1 MEYYTNINIDY
12 LDDDFILQLTIAFDS
27 KIIGEEFIN
36 YFNSENIHE
45 NVYCNKKYP
54 LIKYYEELNFYQ
66 PKPNKSIT
74 NKEFDII
81 INKINETIDGI
92 KNKYTFEIYD
102 KYFESILDDFIF
114 VNLININSIDHAE
127 KYLFNLQFIKLHEN
141 TKKNIKLMDFFAYDD
156 LNKKIIKDEYN
167 KYLSTSLDFENII
180 GENIFDKIIF
190 STDYIVFCS
199 VIELALL
206 ETKYELKIN
215 NIYKK
220 KNNYDY
226 ANEIIS
232 EWKNI
237 LYSDPINFTV
247 NLEIKKFFSPDILND
262 IQSDIDKL
270 IEQNIIKPNIVYKPY
285 LHEFSNIYNKFIH
298 PRYLQYIEECSDL

>member
-12 LDDDFILQLTIAFDS
+12 LDDDFILQLTITFDS
-27 KIIGEEFIN
+27 KIIGEEFVS

-92 KNKYTFEIYD
+92 KNKDTFDIYD

-114 VNLININSIDHAE
+114 VNLININSIDHGE

-141 TKKNIKLMDFFAYDD
+141 TKKNIKPINFFEDYLD
-156 LNKKIIKDEYN
+156 KQIIKDEYN
-167 KYLSTSLDFENII
+167 TYLLTSLDFDNII
-180 GENIFDKIIF
+180 GENIIDKIIF
-190 STDYIVFCS
+190 STDYIIFCS
-199 VIELALL
+199 IIELALL
-206 ETKYELKIN
+206 EIKYELEIN
-215 NIYKK
+215 HIYKQ
-220 KNNYDY
+220 KNKYDY
-226 ANEIIS
+226 ANEKIS
-232 EWKNI
+232 EWQNI

-247 NLEIKKFFSPDILND
+247 NLEIKKFFTPDILND
-262 IQSDIDKL
+262 IQINIDKL

-285 LHEFSNIYNKFIH
+285 SHEFSNIYNKFIH
-298 PRYLQYIEECSDL
+298 PRYLQYIEECTDL